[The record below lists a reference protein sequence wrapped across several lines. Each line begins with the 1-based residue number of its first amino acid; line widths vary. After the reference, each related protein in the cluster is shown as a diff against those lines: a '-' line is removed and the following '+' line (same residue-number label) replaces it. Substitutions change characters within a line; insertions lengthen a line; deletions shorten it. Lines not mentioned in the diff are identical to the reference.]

1 MDRSSYELYAKLGEL
16 VRYLEGTMRKL
27 QSLEEPLATTAGRLP
42 QASAHLRDLTHLAE
56 QGTHT
61 VMGHIEALLENVDRL
76 KEALVRL
83 STEIGRADGAAG
95 EQPDPAAA
103 RIQQMQAWLA
113 EDEQR
118 LIEILTALSFQDLLA
133 QRVAKIVAIL
143 EEVERRLVE
152 LVVVFGPR
160 TPDRAPQ
167 PATQADVLLQQL
179 EASRSTALN
188 QHLVDTILAQY
199 GF

>member
-1 MDRSSYELYAKLGEL
+1 MEATTNELYAKLGEL
-16 VRYLEGTMRKL
+16 VRYLEGAMRKL
-27 QSLEEPLATTAGRLP
+27 QSLEEPLATTAARLP

-61 VMGHIEALLENVDRL
+61 VMGLVEALLDSRTRL
-76 KEALVRL
+76 TQALASLVAANGDKED
-83 STEIGRADGAAG
+83 SQ
-95 EQPDPAAA
+95 EQRPSPSAPF
-103 RIQQMQAWLA
+103 IQQMQAWLA

-118 LIEILTALSFQDLLA
+118 LMEILTTLSFQDLLA
-133 QRVAKIVAIL
+133 QRVAKIVAII

-152 LVVVFGPR
+152 LVVVFGPQ
-160 TPDRAPQ
+160 TNDRAPKQ
-167 PATQADVLLQQL
+167 ETQADVLLQKL

-188 QHLVDTILAQY
+188 QQLVDTILAQY